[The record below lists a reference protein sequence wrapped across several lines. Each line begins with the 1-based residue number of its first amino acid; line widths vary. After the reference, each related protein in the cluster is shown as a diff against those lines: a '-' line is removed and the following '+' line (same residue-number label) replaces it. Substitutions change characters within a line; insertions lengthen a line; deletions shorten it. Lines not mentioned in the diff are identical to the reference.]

1 MESTT
6 VKLCQHVETSENEWT
21 CSVCKHV
28 AKTTAKPGRRE
39 CGTAKPRA
47 QKPKP
52 TGPRAREDEL
62 AKTIPPCA
70 HRWTIVEHNKAC
82 QVCGQKNEQFDV
94 YACGI
99 HGQCSLSRRAKAGEK
114 LQACTSCPDFVPL
127 QNVIQAAKSAGTVD
141 VCLIAP
147 ALWNLGGIE
156 RWLVAM
162 ARYLPLVSSGQVK
175 VSSVVIQ
182 FPHTIE
188 SEMLA
193 ELSQVTTVYQWGDSR
208 QQHAARSAIQQS
220 DVAVISGMG
229 DVTWCLTGFNK
240 PAVWVSHSCCEWSE
254 RFCRT
259 AQPTGL
265 VTHWASVG
273 HLSKAV
279 FPNDLIP
286 VVTAIE
292 NGSEIDR
299 CTPIRGRQWQR
310 QQWGL
315 ADDQIVVGFVG
326 RLSDDKRPQ
335 ALAEAIA
342 HLPANYVGIAVGGGQ
357 HQAAVIEHAKQ
368 VAGDRVKFVGCLNLL
383 GDALAAMDFGLIAS
397 EAEGFCLSRVEMQ
410 LAGLPVISTPTGEI
424 PRLESE
430 HGPLTWPVRK

>member
-1 MESTT
+1 MELN
-6 VKLCQHVETSENEWT
+6 KLC
-21 CSVCKHV
+21 
-28 AKTTAKPGRRE
+28 
-39 CGTAKPRA
+39 
-47 QKPKP
+47 
-52 TGPRAREDEL
+52 EL
-62 AKTIPPCA
+62 
-70 HRWTIVEHNKAC
+70 
-82 QVCGQKNEQFDV
+82 CGQKTEHYDV
-94 YACGI
+94 YHCAV
-99 HGQCSLSRRAKAGEK
+99 HGRCSLSRRVKAGEK

-127 QNVIQAAKSAGTVD
+127 QNVIQSAKSVGTVD

-162 ARYLPLVSSGQVK
+162 ARYLPLVSAGRTRVSG
-175 VSSVVIQ
+175 VVIQ
-182 FPHTIE
+182 FPHMVE

-193 ELSQVTTVYQWGDSR
+193 ELSQVTTVYQWGDQR
-208 QQHAARSAIQQS
+208 QRQAARSAIQQS

-229 DVTWCLTGFNK
+229 DVTWCLGGYQK

-279 FPNDLIP
+279 FPDDLIP

-299 CTPIRGRQWQR
+299 CTPIRGRKWQR
-310 QQWGL
+310 AQWGIS
-315 ADDQIVVGFVG
+315 DDQIIVGFVG

-342 HLPANYVGIAVGGGQ
+342 HLPTHYVGIAVGGGQ
-357 HQAAVIEHAKQ
+357 HQAAVIDHARQ

-397 EAEGFCLSRVEMQ
+397 PAEGFCLSRVEMQ
-410 LAGLPVISTPTGEI
+410 LAGLPVVSTPTGEI

-430 HGPLTWPVRK
+430 HGPLTWSVPIGATGEQIAAVVQRAFHERSQTAEIVRRAKSLAWEKYTAAAMSGRWVDYLQSILD